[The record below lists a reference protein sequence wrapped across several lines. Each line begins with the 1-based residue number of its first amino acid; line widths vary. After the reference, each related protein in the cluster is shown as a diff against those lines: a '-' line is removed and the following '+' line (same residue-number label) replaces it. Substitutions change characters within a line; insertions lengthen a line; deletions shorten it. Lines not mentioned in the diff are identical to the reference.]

1 MIKRFTFTRGFNA
14 MKNQSSIG
22 KVYIL
27 AAGACWGFI
36 GLFVKNIYK
45 LGLTPYETV
54 FYRMF
59 LGSVFLALVILIKPS
74 AGFKI
79 SKRAL
84 LKTIAIGLIS
94 QMLFNYFFFKSIEI
108 NPLSLAVI
116 LMYTAPVFAAVT
128 ARFAYGELLTPGKII
143 ALFCCLGGCYLTVSG
158 GRPLMGDLDLSGILF
173 GLLSGF
179 CYAMFPIISKSI
191 PQGNNPYALTFYSM
205 LFGSIFFL
213 PVAYLNDALFFTV
226 SAGKIFYL
234 TLLVTVSTS
243 LPYIFYYTGM
253 GKGIEASKAGVV
265 STIEVAVAV
274 MVSVVFF
281 RETIDFVQLIGIM
294 LVFVSIFML
303 NTKKTGFPI
312 IEKTQK

>member
-1 MIKRFTFTRGFNA
+1 MRGFGLK
-14 MKNQSSIG
+14 KNLSSCGTI
-22 KVYIL
+22 YIL
-27 AAGACWGFI
+27 AAGTCWGFI
-36 GLFVKNIYK
+36 GLFVKNIYR

-59 LGSVFLALVILIKPS
+59 LGAVFLGIVILAKPS

-79 SKRAL
+79 SS
-84 LKTIAIGLIS
+84 KTLFKTMAIGLVS
-94 QMLFNYFFFKSIEI
+94 QMFFNYFYFRSIEV

-128 ARFAYGELLTPGKII
+128 ARFVYGELLTPGKIM
-143 ALFCCLGGCYLTVSG
+143 ALFCCLGGCFLTVTG
-158 GRPLMGDLDLSGILF
+158 GRPLMGNLDLSGILF

-191 PQGNNPYALTFYSM
+191 PQGNNPYTLTFYSM

-213 PVAYLNDALFFTV
+213 PVAYFNDALIFTV

-234 TLLVTVSTS
+234 ALLVTASTA

-281 RETIDFVQLIGIM
+281 RETVDLIQLIGILM
-294 LVFVSIFML
+294 VFVSIFML
-303 NTKKTGFPI
+303 NAKKMHLPI
-312 IEKTQK
+312 LGKMQ

>member
-1 MIKRFTFTRGFNA
+1 MRGFGLK
-14 MKNQSSIG
+14 KNLSSCGTIH
-22 KVYIL
+22 IL
-27 AAGACWGFI
+27 AAGTCWGFI
-36 GLFVKNIYK
+36 GLFVKNIYR

-59 LGSVFLALVILIKPS
+59 LGAVFLGIVILAKPS
-74 AGFKI
+74 AGFRI
-79 SKRAL
+79 SSKAL
-84 LKTIAIGLIS
+84 FKTMAIGLVS
-94 QMLFNYFFFKSIEI
+94 QMFFNYFYFRSIEV

-128 ARFAYGELLTPGKII
+128 ARFVYGELLTPGKIM
-143 ALFCCLGGCYLTVSG
+143 ALFFCLVGCFLTVTG
-158 GRPLMGDLDLSGILF
+158 GRPVMGDLDLSGILF

-191 PQGNNPYALTFYSM
+191 PQGNNPYTLTFYSM

-213 PVAYLNDALFFTV
+213 PVAYFNDAMIFTV
-226 SAGKIFYL
+226 SSGKIFYL
-234 TLLVTVSTS
+234 ALLVTVSTA

-274 MVSVVFF
+274 VVSVVFF
-281 RETIDFVQLIGIM
+281 RETVDLIQLIGILM
-294 LVFVSIFML
+294 VFVSIFML
-303 NTKKTGFPI
+303 NAKKIHLPVIG
-312 IEKTQK
+312 QKQIKK

>member
-1 MIKRFTFTRGFNA
+1 MRGFGLK
-14 MKNQSSIG
+14 KNLSSCGTI
-22 KVYIL
+22 YIL
-27 AAGACWGFI
+27 AAGTCWGFI
-36 GLFVKNIYK
+36 GLFVKNIYR

-59 LGSVFLALVILIKPS
+59 LGAVFLGIVILAKPS

-79 SKRAL
+79 SS
-84 LKTIAIGLIS
+84 KTLFKTMAIGLVS
-94 QMLFNYFFFKSIEI
+94 QMFFNYFYFRSIEV

-128 ARFAYGELLTPGKII
+128 ARFVYGELLTPGKIM
-143 ALFCCLGGCYLTVSG
+143 ALFCCLGGCFLTVTG
-158 GRPLMGDLDLSGILF
+158 GRPLMGNLDLSGILF

-191 PQGNNPYALTFYSM
+191 PQGNNPYTLTFYSM

-213 PVAYLNDALFFTV
+213 PVAYFNDALIFTV

-234 TLLVTVSTS
+234 ALLVTASTA

-281 RETIDFVQLIGIM
+281 RETVDLIQLIGILM
-294 LVFVSIFML
+294 VFVSIFML
-303 NTKKTGFPI
+303 NAKKMHLPI
-312 IEKTQK
+312 LGKMQKQRKK